1 MVSCIDHLARHS
13 RQTLCQRQI
22 SLVLRFQPDCIELAS
37 CIGNGNP
44 EDLDTR
50 NFFQLLNDLPIRIVS
65 DQFVLMQVDVLD
77 LFRLW
82 PFFPLRSLCRVR
94 CAAFCFKD
102 KRCFRRNTAAFFKNT
117 FRPQRCVCF
126 YGSLC
131 CAFHCDME
139 IQLSVFPRNCGNP
152 GFDFTSF
159 SLCGSGLS
167 VFCDACRIF

>member
-22 SLVLRFQPDCIELAS
+22 SLVLRFQPDCIELAA

-77 LFRLW
+77 PFRLW
-82 PFFPLRSLCRVR
+82 LSSRSGVCTAYDAPLSVSKTSAVSAGTQLHFSRTPFDHS
-94 CAAFCFKD
+94 AAYAFTVASAAPFTVIWK
-102 KRCFRRNTAAFFKNT
+102 FSSPFSHETA
-117 FRPQRCVCF
+117 
-126 YGSLC
+126 
-131 CAFHCDME
+131 E
-139 IQLSVFPRNCGNP
+139 IQVSTSLRFLSAAAVSP
-152 GFDFTSF
+152 S
-159 SLCGSGLS
+159 
-167 VFCDACRIF
+167 FCDACRIF